1 MTDIT
6 QSPGDRLRFEILLKS
21 LTEGTMNL
29 AVLSQH
35 DMVLDFYGNLFDER
49 LRAKGE
55 TDVEFCFSTNSET
68 LVQKFNEILSDLT
81 LNEALEKEKKH
92 VSRRY
97 LIFRD
102 SILMQDFEL
111 QLLARLV
118 NGFPASNITVILLIN
133 SAGNYRSK
141 LEAFGKNLLQWEVET
156 KAGEPKQAIEDWV
169 ADTSEPVAPERTT
182 SEPDVAP
189 ASKLLNVM
197 AKPSWRI
204 PGFGGDKKE
213 PVLDTVM
220 PAATALAA
228 HTQRA
233 QAASASADTSSVT
246 SSSTTTQTSARSSD
260 HASHSAT
267 ATGNHAGATARA
279 PGDAASSAWQDT
291 PREPALLHEG
301 DTTEAMHQA
310 AAPTL
315 FEKPARRMPWGW
327 ITLAL
332 LLSLGVFAYMHRDAV
347 MQEAEQFKKY
357 LLRGT
362 ASQAMSPE
370 EVASAQSA
378 AEAAAEAASAAA
390 VAASA
395 EAAASAPIE
404 AAAPTAPPAAIDV
417 ATTTTT
423 TPVVPSAQTT
433 SQPASASDSAPTPAP
448 TPSPSSKEAA
458 RANKKSAAV
467 SDEAWVKQ
475 LTDNS
480 YVLQLSAADTEED
493 ILKFKNSHPVYA
505 NLRVMSAPKKD
516 SKKRYFI
523 LVAGP
528 FENKTAADTY
538 INSHPLLSKG
548 WLRNAKSMRNQFLR
562 PQP

>member
-21 LTEGTMNL
+21 LTEGAMNL
-29 AVLSQH
+29 AVLIQH

-81 LNEALEKEKKH
+81 LNEALEKEKK
-92 VSRRY
+92 SAARRY

-156 KAGEPKQAIEDWV
+156 KAGDPKQPLEDWV
-169 ADTSEPVAPERTT
+169 AETKEPEI
-182 SEPDVAP
+182 DDIAP
-189 ASKLLNVM
+189 ASKLLNVQ

-204 PGFGGDKKE
+204 PGFGNDKKE
-213 PVLDTVM
+213 PVMEAVVPTV
-220 PAATALAA
+220 AATSVAPESSSV
-228 HTQRA
+228 
-233 QAASASADTSSVT
+233 SAIPTLQDTSREPSLFSAD
-246 SSSTTTQTSARSSD
+246 STADDVDQTSAS
-260 HASHSAT
+260 T
-267 ATGNHAGATARA
+267 I
-279 PGDAASSAWQDT
+279 
-291 PREPALLHEG
+291 
-301 DTTEAMHQA
+301 
-310 AAPTL
+310 
-315 FEKPARRMPWGW
+315 FEKPQRSFPWGW
-327 ITLAL
+327 VLLAL
-332 LLSLGVFAYMHRDAV
+332 LLSGAAFAYMHRDLV
-347 MQEAEQFKKY
+347 VDEIEQFKKY

-362 ASQAMSPE
+362 PAVAMTPE
-370 EVASAQSA
+370 DVASAEA
-378 AEAAAEAASAAA
+378 AAKAAAEAASAAA
-390 VAASA
+390 QAQSQAQVASEPQAVASA
-395 EAAASAPIE
+395 IGTSASEASSKDVLPATAPPATNSAASAPLS
-404 AAAPTAPPAAIDV
+404 V
-417 ATTTTT
+417 
-423 TPVVPSAQTT
+423 
-433 SQPASASDSAPTPAP
+433 ASAPAVSAPEST
-448 TPSPSSKEAA
+448 SKEVKDTK
-458 RANKKSAAV
+458 ANRSKKSDDL

-475 LTDNS
+475 LTDSS

-493 ILKFKNSHPVYA
+493 ILKFKNSHPIYA
-505 NLRVMSAPKKD
+505 KARVMSAPKKD
-516 SKKRYFI
+516 SKKHYFI

-528 FENKTAADTY
+528 FENKTDADSY
-538 INSHPLLSKG
+538 VNSHPLLSKG

-562 PQP
+562 TQP

>member
-55 TDVEFCFSTNSET
+55 TDVEFCFTTNSET

-81 LNEALEKEKKH
+81 LNEALEKEKKTA
-92 VSRRY
+92 SRRY

-156 KAGEPKQAIEDWV
+156 KAGEPKQPLEDWV
-169 ADTSEPVAPERTT
+169 AETKEP
-182 SEPDVAP
+182 EPTDIAP
-189 ASKLLNVM
+189 ASKLLNVQ

-204 PGFGGDKKE
+204 PGFGNDKKE
-213 PVLDTVM
+213 PVLDAVA
-220 PAATALAA
+220 PAVVAT
-228 HTQRA
+228 
-233 QAASASADTSSVT
+233 TSVVNE
-246 SSSTTTQTSARSSD
+246 
-260 HASHSAT
+260 T
-267 ATGNHAGATARA
+267 AHAGNIPTLQ
-279 PGDAASSAWQDT
+279 DA
-291 PREPALLHEG
+291 PREPALLSE
-301 DTTEAMHQA
+301 DATAQAFDQA
-310 AAPTL
+310 ASPAV
-315 FEKPARRMPWGW
+315 FEKPQRHFPWGW
-327 ITLAL
+327 LLLVL
-332 LLSLGVFAYMHRDAV
+332 LLSGAAAAYMHRDV
-347 MQEAEQFKKY
+347 VTDEIEQFKKY

-362 ASQAMSPE
+362 PAVAMTPE
-370 EVASAQSA
+370 DVASAEA
-378 AEAAAEAASAAA
+378 AAKAAAEAASAAA
-390 VAASA
+390 QAQSDAQAASEPQA
-395 EAAASAPIE
+395 VASAISPNASEASQKDVLPAASAP
-404 AAAPTAPPAAIDV
+404 AAISAASAALTVASAPAAS
-417 ATTTTT
+417 ATEPTTKDTKST
-423 TPVVPSAQTT
+423 RS
-433 SQPASASDSAPTPAP
+433 
-448 TPSPSSKEAA
+448 
-458 RANKKSAAV
+458 KKSDELP
-467 SDEAWVKQ
+467 DEAWVKQ
-475 LTDNS
+475 LTDSS

-493 ILKFKNSHPVYA
+493 ILKFKNSHPIYA
-505 NLRVMSAPKKD
+505 KARVMSAPKKD

-528 FENKTAADTY
+528 FENKTDADTY
-538 INSHPLLSKG
+538 VNSHPLLSKG

-562 PQP
+562 TQP

>member
-55 TDVEFCFSTNSET
+55 TDVEFCFTTNSET

-81 LNEALEKEKKH
+81 LNEALEKEKKTA
-92 VSRRY
+92 SRRY

-156 KAGEPKQAIEDWV
+156 KAGEPKQPLEDWV
-169 ADTSEPVAPERTT
+169 AETKEPEPV
-182 SEPDVAP
+182 DIAP
-189 ASKLLNVM
+189 ASKLLNVQ

-204 PGFGGDKKE
+204 PGFGNDKKE
-213 PVLDTVM
+213 PVLDAVA
-220 PAATALAA
+220 PAVVAT
-228 HTQRA
+228 
-233 QAASASADTSSVT
+233 TSVVNE
-246 SSSTTTQTSARSSD
+246 
-260 HASHSAT
+260 T
-267 ATGNHAGATARA
+267 AHAGNIPTLQ
-279 PGDAASSAWQDT
+279 DA
-291 PREPALLHEG
+291 PREPALLSE
-301 DTTEAMHQA
+301 DVTAQAFDQA
-310 AAPTL
+310 ASPAV
-315 FEKPARRMPWGW
+315 FEKPQRHFPWGW
-327 ITLAL
+327 LLLVL
-332 LLSLGVFAYMHRDAV
+332 LLSGAAAAYMHRDV
-347 MQEAEQFKKY
+347 VVDEIEQFKKY

-362 ASQAMSPE
+362 PAVAMTPE
-370 EVASAQSA
+370 DVASAEA
-378 AEAAAEAASAAA
+378 AAKAAAEAASAASAAAQAQSEAQAASEPQA
-390 VAASA
+390 VA
-395 EAAASAPIE
+395 AAASANASEPSQKE
-404 AAAPTAPPAAIDV
+404 VLPAAAE
-417 ATTTTT
+417 
-423 TPVVPSAQTT
+423 
-433 SQPASASDSAPTPAP
+433 PTPKD
-448 TPSPSSKEAA
+448 TKTNRS
-458 RANKKSAAV
+458 KKSDELP
-467 SDEAWVKQ
+467 DEAWVKQ
-475 LTDNS
+475 LTDSS
-480 YVLQLSAADTEED
+480 YVLQLSAADTEEE
-493 ILKFKNSHPVYA
+493 ILKFKNSHPIYA
-505 NLRVMSAPKKD
+505 KARVMSAPKKD

-528 FENKTAADTY
+528 FENKTDADTY
-538 INSHPLLSKG
+538 VNSHPLLSKG

-562 PQP
+562 TQP

>member
-55 TDVEFCFSTNSET
+55 TDVEFCFTTNSET

-81 LNEALEKEKKH
+81 LNEALEKEKKTA
-92 VSRRY
+92 SRRY

-133 SAGNYRSK
+133 STGNYRSK

-156 KAGEPKQAIEDWV
+156 KAGEPKQPLEDWV
-169 ADTSEPVAPERTT
+169 AETKEP
-182 SEPDVAP
+182 EPNEIAP
-189 ASKLLNVM
+189 ASKLLNVQ

-204 PGFGGDKKE
+204 PGFGNDKKE
-213 PVLDTVM
+213 PVLDAVAPTL
-220 PAATALAA
+220 AAT
-228 HTQRA
+228 
-233 QAASASADTSSVT
+233 
-246 SSSTTTQTSARSSD
+246 TSAVNET
-260 HASHSAT
+260 ANAAT
-267 ATGNHAGATARA
+267 ISTL
-279 PGDAASSAWQDT
+279 PDA
-291 PREPALLHEG
+291 PREPALLSE
-301 DTTEAMHQA
+301 DATAQA
-310 AAPTL
+310 FEQTAASTV
-315 FEKPARRMPWGW
+315 FEKPKRSFPWGW
-327 ITLAL
+327 LLLVL
-332 LLSLGVFAYMHRDAV
+332 LLSGAAAAYMHRDVVAD
-347 MQEAEQFKKY
+347 EIEQFKKY

-362 ASQAMSPE
+362 PAVAMTPE
-370 EVASAQSA
+370 DVASAEA
-378 AEAAAEAASAAA
+378 AAKAAAEAASAAA
-390 VAASA
+390 QAQSDAQAASEPQLVASTVSANASEAAAKDVLPVAVAPATTSAASA
-395 EAAASAPIE
+395 ALPVASAPAASATE
-404 AAAPTAPPAAIDV
+404 
-417 ATTTTT
+417 
-423 TPVVPSAQTT
+423 
-433 SQPASASDSAPTPAP
+433 PTPKD
-448 TPSPSSKEAA
+448 TKNNRS
-458 RANKKSAAV
+458 KKSDEL

-475 LTDNS
+475 LTDSS

-493 ILKFKNSHPVYA
+493 ILKFKNSHPIYA
-505 NLRVMSAPKKD
+505 KARVMSAPKKD

-528 FENKTAADTY
+528 FENKTDADTY
-538 INSHPLLSKG
+538 VNSHPLLSKG

-562 PQP
+562 NQP

>member
-55 TDVEFCFSTNSET
+55 TDVEFCFTTNSET

-81 LNEALEKEKKH
+81 LNEALEKEKKTA
-92 VSRRY
+92 SRRY

-156 KAGEPKQAIEDWV
+156 KAGEPKQPLEDWV
-169 ADTSEPVAPERTT
+169 AETKEP
-182 SEPDVAP
+182 EPNDIAP
-189 ASKLLNVM
+189 ASKLLNVQ

-204 PGFGGDKKE
+204 PGFGNDKKE
-213 PVLDTVM
+213 PVLNAVA
-220 PAATALAA
+220 PSVAATTSTVSETTNAA
-228 HTQRA
+228 TT
-233 QAASASADTSSVT
+233 AATIPT
-246 SSSTTTQTSARSSD
+246 L
-260 HASHSAT
+260 
-267 ATGNHAGATARA
+267 
-279 PGDAASSAWQDT
+279 PDA
-291 PREPALLHEG
+291 PREPALLSE
-301 DTTEAMHQA
+301 DPTTQA
-310 AAPTL
+310 FDQTAASTV
-315 FEKPARRMPWGW
+315 FEKPKRNFPWGW
-327 ITLAL
+327 LLLVL
-332 LLSLGVFAYMHRDAV
+332 LLSGAAAAYMHRDVVAD
-347 MQEAEQFKKY
+347 EIEQFKKY

-362 ASQAMSPE
+362 PAVAMTPE
-370 EVASAQSA
+370 DVASAEA
-378 AEAAAEAASAAA
+378 AAKAAAEAASAAA
-390 VAASA
+390 QAQSDSQAASEPQAVASAIITSASEASQKEVSPAATAPATTSAASA
-395 EAAASAPIE
+395 ALTVASAPAASATE
-404 AAAPTAPPAAIDV
+404 
-417 ATTTTT
+417 
-423 TPVVPSAQTT
+423 
-433 SQPASASDSAPTPAP
+433 PTPKD
-448 TPSPSSKEAA
+448 TKTSRS
-458 RANKKSAAV
+458 KKSDEL

-475 LTDNS
+475 LTDSS

-493 ILKFKNSHPVYA
+493 ILKFKNSHPIYA
-505 NLRVMSAPKKD
+505 KARVMSAPKKD

-528 FENKTAADTY
+528 FENKTDADTY
-538 INSHPLLSKG
+538 VNSHPLLSKG

-562 PQP
+562 TQP

>member
-55 TDVEFCFSTNSET
+55 TDVEFCFTTNSET

-81 LNEALEKEKKH
+81 LNEALEKEKKTASH
-92 VSRRY
+92 RY

-156 KAGEPKQAIEDWV
+156 KAGDPKQPLEDWV
-169 ADTSEPVAPERTT
+169 AETKEP
-182 SEPDVAP
+182 EPNEIAP
-189 ASKLLNVM
+189 ASKLLNVQ

-204 PGFGGDKKE
+204 PGFGNDKKE
-213 PVLDTVM
+213 PVLDAVA
-220 PAATALAA
+220 PAIAATTSVMHETTHAA
-228 HTQRA
+228 TIPTLQ
-233 QAASASADTSSVT
+233 DTS
-246 SSSTTTQTSARSSD
+246 
-260 HASHSAT
+260 
-267 ATGNHAGATARA
+267 
-279 PGDAASSAWQDT
+279 
-291 PREPALLHEG
+291 REPALLSE
-301 DTTEAMHQA
+301 DSTAQA
-310 AAPTL
+310 VDPTAASTV
-315 FEKPARRMPWGW
+315 FEKPQRNFPWGW
-327 ITLAL
+327 LLLVL
-332 LLSLGVFAYMHRDAV
+332 LLSGAAFAYMHRDV
-347 MQEAEQFKKY
+347 VTDEIEQFKKY

-362 ASQAMSPE
+362 PAVAMTPE
-370 EVASAQSA
+370 DVASAEA
-378 AEAAAEAASAAA
+378 AAKAAAEAASAAA
-390 VAASA
+390 QAQAASEPQADASATSANASEASPKDVSPAATAPATTSAASA
-395 EAAASAPIE
+395 ALTVASAPAVLATE
-404 AAAPTAPPAAIDV
+404 ATPKDV
-417 ATTTTT
+417 KTNR
-423 TPVVPSAQTT
+423 S
-433 SQPASASDSAPTPAP
+433 
-448 TPSPSSKEAA
+448 
-458 RANKKSAAV
+458 KKSDELP
-467 SDEAWVKQ
+467 DEAWVKQ
-475 LTDNS
+475 LTDSS

-493 ILKFKNSHPVYA
+493 ILKFKNSHPIYA
-505 NLRVMSAPKKD
+505 KARVMSAPKKD

-528 FENKTAADTY
+528 FENKTDADTY
-538 INSHPLLSKG
+538 VNSHPLLSKG

-562 PQP
+562 TQP

>member
-49 LRAKGE
+49 LRARGE

-81 LNEALEKEKKH
+81 LNEALEKEKKL

-133 SAGNYRSK
+133 SAGNYRTK

-156 KAGEPKQAIEDWV
+156 KAGEAKQPLTDWV
-169 ADTSEPVAPERTT
+169 AQAPPAPPHPEVSDAPALADPTDD
-182 SEPDVAP
+182 ELAP
-189 ASKLLNVM
+189 ASKLFNVP

-204 PGFGGDKKE
+204 PGFGNNKKE
-213 PVLDTVM
+213 PVLEPVV
-220 PAATALAA
+220 PAATALAT
-228 HTQRA
+228 HTSMV
-233 QAASASADTSSVT
+233 QASQSAPSEALPGTD
-246 SSSTTTQTSARSSD
+246 
-260 HASHSAT
+260 
-267 ATGNHAGATARA
+267 GPA
-279 PGDAASSAWQDT
+279 PTLQDI
-291 PREPALLHEG
+291 PREPGLLSETA
-301 DTTEAMHQA
+301 TTQAMDQA

-315 FEKPARRMPWGW
+315 FEKPPRRMPWGW
-327 ITLAL
+327 VLLAL
-332 LLSLGVFAYMHRDAV
+332 LLSAAVFAYMHRDALSE
-347 MQEAEQFKKY
+347 EAEQFKKY

-362 ASQAMSPE
+362 PAVAMTPE
-370 EVASAQSA
+370 DVASAQA
-378 AEAAAEAASAAA
+378 AAQAASEAAAQAASEAEAQALQQAIGATPPASAAAPMPVSEASSAPAASAAP
-390 VAASA
+390 AASSA
-395 EAAASAPIE
+395 PAASAPS
-404 AAAPTAPPAAIDV
+404 AAAR
-417 ATTTTT
+417 
-423 TPVVPSAQTT
+423 SE
-433 SQPASASDSAPTPAP
+433 PASAPAP
-448 TPSPSSKEAA
+448 AVASEGKASLSKKAA
-458 RANKKSAAV
+458 AST
-467 SDEAWVKQ
+467 DEAWVRQ
-475 LTDNS
+475 LGDNS
-480 YVLQLSAADTEED
+480 FVLQLAAADTEAD
-493 ILKFKNSHPVYA
+493 ILKFKNSDPIYA
-505 NLRVMSAPKKD
+505 NARVMSAPKKD
-516 SKKRYFI
+516 SAKRYFI

-528 FENKTAADTY
+528 FENKTDADTY
-538 INSHPLLSKG
+538 VNSHPLLSKG

-562 PQP
+562 TQP

>member
-1 MTDIT
+1 MTDMI

-21 LTEGTMNL
+21 LTEGAMNL

-81 LNEALEKEKKH
+81 LNEALEKEKKS

-133 SAGNYRSK
+133 SAGNYRTK

-156 KAGEPKQAIEDWV
+156 KAGEPKQPLEDWV
-169 ADTSEPVAPERTT
+169 AHTPDPVE
-182 SEPDVAP
+182 EDVAP
-189 ASKLLNVM
+189 ASKLLNVP

-204 PGFGGDKKE
+204 PGFGNDKKE
-213 PVLDTVM
+213 PVMDAVV

-228 HTQRA
+228 KSSMAATPVNEA
-233 QAASASADTSSVT
+233 PPVQANIPTL
-246 SSSTTTQTSARSSD
+246 
-260 HASHSAT
+260 
-267 ATGNHAGATARA
+267 
-279 PGDAASSAWQDT
+279 QDT
-291 PREPALLHEG
+291 PREPTLMAEG
-301 DTTEAMHQA
+301 AVSDSVDQA
-310 AAPTL
+310 AAPAL
-315 FEKPARRMPWGW
+315 FEKPARRMPWGV
-327 ITLAL
+327 IVLTLV
-332 LLSLGVFAYMHRDAV
+332 LSAAAFGYMHRDELTV
-347 MQEAEQFKKY
+347 EVEQFKKY

-362 ASQAMSPE
+362 PAAAMSPE
-370 EVASAQSA
+370 EVASAQ
-378 AEAAAEAASAAA
+378 AAAEAASA
-390 VAASA
+390 S
-395 EAAASAPIE
+395 AAASAQAALLAASGADNALAPADSAASASSLGSVNSVASAAVE
-404 AAAPTAPPAAIDV
+404 TSAPSASAAAPAVIPAVTA
-417 ATTTTT
+417 
-423 TPVVPSAQTT
+423 S
-433 SQPASASDSAPTPAP
+433 PASVASEPVA
-448 TPSPSSKEAA
+448 KEVKS
-458 RANKKSAAV
+458 NKKNKP
-467 SDEAWVKQ
+467 SDETSDVAWVKK

-480 YVLQLSAADTEED
+480 FVLQLSAADTEED
-493 ILKFKNSHPVYA
+493 ILKFKRRHPVYA
-505 NLRVMSAPKKD
+505 DERVMSAPKKD

-528 FENKTAADTY
+528 FENKTQADNY
-538 INSHPLLSKG
+538 VNSHPLLSKG
-548 WLRNAKSMRNQFLR
+548 WLRNAKSMRNQFLKDT
-562 PQP
+562 P

>member
-21 LTEGTMNL
+21 LTEGAMNL

-81 LNEALEKEKKH
+81 LNEALEKEKKTA
-92 VSRRY
+92 SRRY

-156 KAGEPKQAIEDWV
+156 KAGEPKQPLEDWV
-169 ADTSEPVAPERTT
+169 AEAKEPEL
-182 SEPDVAP
+182 DDIAP
-189 ASKLLNVM
+189 ASKLLNVQ

-204 PGFGGDKKE
+204 PGFGNDKKE
-213 PVLDTVM
+213 PVLDAVA
-220 PAATALAA
+220 PAVVAT
-228 HTQRA
+228 T
-233 QAASASADTSSVT
+233 SVVNDT
-246 SSSTTTQTSARSSD
+246 A
-260 HASHSAT
+260 
-267 ATGNHAGATARA
+267 HAGNIPTLQ
-279 PGDAASSAWQDT
+279 DA
-291 PREPALLHEG
+291 PREPALLSE
-301 DTTEAMHQA
+301 DATAQALDQA
-310 AAPTL
+310 ASPAV
-315 FEKPARRMPWGW
+315 FEKPQRNFPWGW
-327 ITLAL
+327 LLLVL
-332 LLSLGVFAYMHRDAV
+332 LLSGAAAAYMHRDVVAD
-347 MQEAEQFKKY
+347 EIEQFKKY

-362 ASQAMSPE
+362 PAVAMTPE
-370 EVASAQSA
+370 DVASAEA
-378 AEAAAEAASAAA
+378 AAKAAAEAASAASAAAQAASQPEA
-390 VAASA
+390 VASTAS
-395 EAAASAPIE
+395 ESSQKE
-404 AAAPTAPPAAIDV
+404 VLPTTAV
-417 ATTTTT
+417 
-423 TPVVPSAQTT
+423 
-433 SQPASASDSAPTPAP
+433 PASEPIPQDT
-448 TPSPSSKEAA
+448 K
-458 RANKKSAAV
+458 ANRSKKSDDV

-475 LTDNS
+475 LTDSS

-493 ILKFKNSHPVYA
+493 ILKFKNSHPIYA
-505 NLRVMSAPKKD
+505 KARVMSAPKKD

-528 FENKTAADTY
+528 FENKTDADTY
-538 INSHPLLSKG
+538 VNSHSLLSKG

-562 PQP
+562 NQP

>member
-55 TDVEFCFSTNSET
+55 TDVEFCFTTNSET

-81 LNEALEKEKKH
+81 LNEALEKDKKTA
-92 VSRRY
+92 SRRY

-133 SAGNYRSK
+133 SAGNYRGK

-156 KAGEPKQAIEDWV
+156 KAGEPKQPLDDWV
-169 ADTSEPVAPERTT
+169 AQPPEL
-182 SEPDVAP
+182 SQDDVAP
-189 ASKLLNVM
+189 ASKLLNVA

-204 PGFGGDKKE
+204 PGFGNDKKE
-213 PVLDTVM
+213 PVLEVAA
-220 PAATALAA
+220 PAPSAL
-228 HTQRA
+228 TTP
-233 QAASASADTSSVT
+233 SVSVT
-246 SSSTTTQTSARSSD
+246 PPV
-260 HASHSAT
+260 
-267 ATGNHAGATARA
+267 G
-279 PGDAASSAWQDT
+279 
-291 PREPALLHEG
+291 EPASVSH
-301 DTTEAMHQA
+301 
-310 AAPTL
+310 APDDAPV
-315 FEKPARRMPWGW
+315 FEKPVRRMPWGW
-327 ITLAL
+327 IFLTL
-332 LLSLGVFAYMHRDAV
+332 LLSAAVFGYMHRDEV
-347 MQEAEQFKKY
+347 MDEAEQFKKY

-362 ASQAMSPE
+362 PAVAMSPD
-370 EVASAQSA
+370 EVASAQAAAQAASDA
-378 AEAAAEAASAAA
+378 AQAMAQAASQVASQAEATASAASSNA
-390 VAASA
+390 SAPVAAS
-395 EAAASAPIE
+395 EVV
-404 AAAPTAPPAAIDV
+404 AAPLPVSSAPPAD
-417 ATTTTT
+417 TE
-423 TPVVPSAQTT
+423 PVSAVKENK
-433 SQPASASDSAPTPAP
+433 PA
-448 TPSPSSKEAA
+448 KG
-458 RANKKSAAV
+458 KKSEDV
-467 SDEAWVKQ
+467 SDEAWVRQ
-475 LTDNS
+475 LGDDS

-493 ILKFKNSHPVYA
+493 ILKFKRSHPIYA
-505 NLRVMSAPKKD
+505 NTRVMSAPKKD

-528 FENKTAADTY
+528 FENKTDADTY
-538 INSHPLLSKG
+538 VKSHPLLSKG

-562 PQP
+562 QPSP